1 MTKITSYP
9 SGTLNLNDYLIGTNR
24 ETQNVTRSYKV
35 SEIVNTIIAAAPGSI
50 GTVTSIS
57 TVSSSY
63 INVTGGPIT
72 VTGTVGANISATG
85 TTDNTTFLRGD
96 NTWSLPGPTPNSIS
110 ILSNGIAVAANVNSI
125 DFTNGITATA
135 ANLSVTA
142 NVPGFAILVD
152 SVIAGTAISVS
163 SPTGGVTINNTGVT
177 LAAAGGNITLSGGT
191 GNVTVN
197 TTANAGSM
205 SGVNSGLGIA
215 TIANSATNPEIDIE
229 FTGINNYI
237 SRSLDA
243 TVILPEDL
251 LEFNELTVSNV
262 KNVEIGDITPSILT
276 EVKKYIDDADEN
288 KIKNTTDS
296 YTSTEKALNMV
307 SLTDAQYTSLVNAGT
322 VNENTL
328 YFILGASVSY
338 TVNPI
343 VTDNVTGD
351 AGYTISTTP
360 SSVSG
365 VAGTPYTFTT
375 TVNVQPGG
383 SFSGTNPVVTTD
395 TINSASGNPYNK
407 AITVTG
413 VYTAPLADSVRAS
426 LAISLDQNSSG
437 SVPSSNLTSNLSNL
451 TFSGNIAGNKDPLA
465 YSTANPTF
473 YGFTSAV
480 AITDTNTYKF
490 TTGPTVVNASG
501 SLVPSSLNQ
510 DVTVTTYIHGTVAL
524 KTYTVDLVVVNNIT
538 ITGTGAGTSAYN
550 MDFESTGSQ
559 VQQSSITQA
568 GGTISSAITGLNNTN
583 TFGFGLNNLNW
594 ALPADYTWSVAP
606 TVVISANTSPIAG
619 ANGSATATV
628 SGTILYTAPAQPVD
642 LTLKYQTTG
651 SVDNPTGSI
660 VFNTPA
666 TNSNITLSPL
676 GDGTN
681 TITVAANG
689 PYDFGAITATLDT
702 GYYFSSAFVAN
713 PAQPAGTAPTVD
725 SDINSQLTGAVSVA
739 QSPIPQVI
747 QTTYSG
753 FPTPNYTTTLTGSAP
768 VGTGSG
774 NINTVGS
781 QTIPGNTF
789 NIGDGQVLVNVTKSG
804 SGTAIGPVTITWP
817 DASQTTIAEGGT
829 VGTQTKTVTIA
840 QGASASVTINESI
853 PVTDVTSTL
862 ILITSGITGT
872 EFTNSGDESG
882 DENVAAPGTTQS
894 FSPNLVANTD
904 YEFTSGPTYSGTGLS
919 YTQPNIDGDETVNVT
934 GVIASSV
941 YDVVLGYENNIIG
954 DVANYTISPADG
966 TTIQGNVNSAYDFGL
981 IIGIPDLDYQF
992 SVGFNSTY
1000 FSGLPLAGTI
1010 PSGGGTATQKLTGTV
1025 VCTPYTITLAYAN
1038 SISGG
1043 TEGVEYT
1050 LSPAAGSTRVGCV
1063 GTAYSFGTITATP
1076 ASGYYFSTPFNASQ
1090 TSLSLP
1096 IIGTIASGGGT
1107 ASQNLTGVIAL
1118 ARATI
1123 SVVQVAIPTTTAI
1136 TYATSFAPGGSGA
1149 TRTLTTTG
1157 TQSLSNSSYEYGNG
1171 SVTVTVNRTAPSSTA
1186 QDGGSITWILNGA
1199 NQSTQS
1205 FSNGATISYSRTITG
1220 VTSGDTIQVNISE
1233 G

>member
-1 MTKITSYP
+1 MAKITSYP

-125 DFTNGITATA
+125 DFINGITATA

-594 ALPADYTWSVAP
+594 TLDPDYTWSVAP

-619 ANGSATATV
+619 ANGSAIATV
-628 SGTILYTAPAQPVD
+628 SGTILYTAPVGVQYRKLDATAVIQAAV
-642 LTLKYQTTG
+642 TGNSNGTINNAVQTTNGASGTFTYTVPTITANSGYYLTGGVVTLATNPITFNSTPGQSGAGTSG
-651 SVDNPTGSI
+651 SPLIENNPTVTS
-660 VFNTPA
+660 
-666 TNSNITLSPL
+666 
-676 GDGTN
+676 GT
-681 TITVAANG
+681 
-689 PYDFGAITATLDT
+689 
-702 GYYFSSAFVAN
+702 
-713 PAQPAGTAPTVD
+713 
-725 SDINSQLTGAVSVA
+725 INVA

-853 PVTDVTSTL
+853 PVNDVTSTL
-862 ILITSGITGT
+862 ILNTSGVTGT

-1050 LSPAAGSTRVGCV
+1050 LSPAAGGTRVGCV